1 MELLDNLPL
10 TLTAADVAALALL
23 IVTWLGVGRLIEHP
37 PRGRPSVSFLMKR
50 YRRDWMFEMLTR
62 DNRIFDGNTLTG
74 LREGTA
80 FFASACMIAM
90 GGGLALVGNTEPLT
104 GIARELDAAAIPA
117 LLLKLKLLL
126 ILGFVANAF
135 LKFVWSHRLF
145 GYCAIMMAAIP
156 NDPDDRRV
164 AVRAGAAAE
173 ININAARNFNIG
185 LRAVYFAIGSAGW
198 LLGPL
203 GLVAGTVL
211 VTSMTLRREFT
222 SASRQAIMDDVP

>member
-23 IVTWLGVGRLIEHP
+23 VVTWLGVGRLIEHP

-117 LLLKLKLLL
+117 LLLKIKLLL

-145 GYCAIMMAAIP
+145 GYGAIMMAAIP

>member
-23 IVTWLGVGRLIEHP
+23 VVTWLGVGRLIEHP

-117 LLLKLKLLL
+117 LLLKIKLLL